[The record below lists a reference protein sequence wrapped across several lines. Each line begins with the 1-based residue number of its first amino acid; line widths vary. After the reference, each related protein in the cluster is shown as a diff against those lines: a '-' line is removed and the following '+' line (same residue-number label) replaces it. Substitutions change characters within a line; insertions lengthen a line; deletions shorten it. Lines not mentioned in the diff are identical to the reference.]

1 LHYHIEKRLMLSY
14 AIPTLPN
21 ISYAYAR
28 PILHL
33 SFVMVNCP
41 NTNNDEHQ
49 FILFEHQLTYI
60 IFIQF
65 FMKAVDRTKS
75 TLHSASSASRS
86 VSAGS
91 SGRNLVSVKLGSP
104 ECMKAALVCSMFQ
117 SALQTLS
124 QLRLEILAGLCY
136 QVIFFR
142 LCQVFRLLTT

>member
-1 LHYHIEKRLMLSY
+1 MVLNGLSGAGIFALSHREERLVLSY
-14 AIPTLPN
+14 SIPTLPN
-21 ISYAYAR
+21 RA
-28 PILHL
+28 ILHL
-33 SFVMVNCP
+33 CFVLVNCP
-41 NTNNDEHQ
+41 PTNIDGHQ
-49 FILFEHQLTYI
+49 FILFDL
-60 IFIQF
+60 FLQF

-91 SGRNLVSVKLGSP
+91 SGRNPVSVKLGSP

-136 QVIFFR
+136 QVNILFLSGF
-142 LCQVFRLLTT
+142 